1 MENTNEILDKLEKE
15 SMYYGIP
22 ILGPEKGQLVRELIQ
37 KHQPKNLLEIGTSI
51 GYSAVLTAQSMPENS
66 KLTTIEVNHDYT
78 DHAQSFI
85 IEAGLENKIKVMT
98 GNALEII
105 PKLNENFD
113 FVLIDG
119 AKDQFWFYLDLLE
132 PKLNS
137 GAIIVANNVKLYSTQ
152 VKDYL
157 DHVLNSGKFE
167 NSYHEFNE
175 DAMEVSIKK

>member
-1 MENTNEILDKLEKE
+1 MQNINEVLDKLEKE

-22 ILGPEKGQLVRELIQ
+22 ILGPEKGQLVRDLIQ

-51 GYSAVLTAQSMPENS
+51 GYSAVTMAQSMPENA
-66 KLTTIEVNHDYT
+66 KLTTLEINHNYSDQ
-78 DHAQSFI
+78 AQSFI
-85 IEAGLENKIKVMT
+85 IEAGMESKIKVMT

-105 PKLNENFD
+105 PELNEKFD
-113 FVLIDG
+113 FVLLDG

-132 PKLNS
+132 SKLNP
-137 GAIIVANNVKLYSTQ
+137 GAVIVANNVKLYMTQ

-157 DHVLNSGKFE
+157 DRVLNSGKFE
-167 NSYHEFNE
+167 NSYHEFGD